1 MDDTTVYT
9 KTAQGATEVAARGA
23 GLSLTQR
30 RVLIMVDGKR
40 TVAELAPYA
49 KPGELTDVLTLLE
62 GLALVER
69 IGGAPPPSAPPT
81 PPAPAAAAAVASPVA
96 AAARGD
102 LETDDRNVITLE
114 EARRRAVRGLIDR
127 VGPDGEVLAERIE
140 RARTIDEL
148 RERLREAE
156 RMVAGF
162 RGAEAAAE
170 FMRDLRR
177 R

>member
-1 MDDTTVYT
+1 MDESTLYA
-9 KTAQGATEVAARGA
+9 KTPQGAAEVAARSA

-30 RVLIMVDGKR
+30 RVLIMIDGKR

-49 KPGELTDVLTLLE
+49 KPGELADLLTLLE
-62 GLALVER
+62 GLQLIER
-69 IGGAPPPSAPPT
+69 VGGAPPPQPPPAAEKATAAQPAGSAPRANPD
-81 PPAPAAAAAVASPVA
+81 
-96 AAARGD
+96 G
-102 LETDDRNVITLE
+102 EERNVITLE

-127 VGPDGEVLAERIE
+127 VGPDGETLAERIE

-156 RMVAGF
+156 RMVAGV
-162 RGAEAAAE
+162 RGAEAAAD
-170 FMRDLRR
+170 FMRELRR